1 MTPRIDFLGQALEL
15 TLVPVEGAG
24 SRKDPESL
32 SRTQVLPQRPFPL
45 HLPPP

>member
-1 MTPRIDFLGQALEL
+1 MTPRIDFLGLALESI
-15 TLVPVEGAG
+15 LVPVEGAG
-24 SRKDPESL
+24 SRKEPDSL